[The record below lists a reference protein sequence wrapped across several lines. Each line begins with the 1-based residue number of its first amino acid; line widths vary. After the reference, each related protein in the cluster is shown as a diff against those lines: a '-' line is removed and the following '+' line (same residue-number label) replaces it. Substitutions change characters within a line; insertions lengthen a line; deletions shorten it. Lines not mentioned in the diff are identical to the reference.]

1 MIKNS
6 RTVPGFKP
14 AHDLWCA
21 GEAGPC
27 AMARR
32 PAVRPSKY
40 PARSARARRG
50 ARAPPVVTAWWPR
63 ARRWASTAGGVQ
75 PGDEVRGIQWLQLTW
90 EEGEMSGKDIRGGA
104 HPSSGTSMERWGRG
118 GAARWHLA
126 DERWWRHIRRNQG
139 GKRGPWHPRP
149 TGRF

>member
-1 MIKNS
+1 
-6 RTVPGFKP
+6 
-14 AHDLWCA
+14 
-21 GEAGPC
+21 
-27 AMARR
+27 
-32 PAVRPSKY
+32 VRPSKY

-104 HPSSGTSMERWGRG
+104 HPSSGTSMERWSWAAQRG
-118 GAARWHLA
+118 GIWRTDDGGGISGEIREGREGPGIRGRRA
-126 DERWWRHIRRNQG
+126 DSRKDGGSGDVFERM
-139 GKRGPWHPRP
+139 
-149 TGRF
+149 